1 VLSCAVPRRAVLC
14 CAGLVFSC
22 LVLWVQGKRV
32 TSSMAPTIVL
42 YPDGSPFFAVGL
54 PGGIRIFTSVL
65 QAVINVIDHKMT
77 PQQAVSR
84 QLQQAGSRQPRR
96 GTTYL
101 VVPSSPSSTSADRHS
116 LLLLLLLLT

>member
-1 VLSCAVPRRAVLC
+1 
-14 CAGLVFSC
+14 
-22 LVLWVQGKRV
+22 
-32 TSSMAPTIVL
+32 MAPTIVL

-84 QLQQAGSRQPRR
+84 QLQQAAAAGSHPEGRP
-96 GTTYL
+96 T
-101 VVPSSPSSTSADRHS
+101 
-116 LLLLLLLLT
+116 